1 MTVAANSSGVVV
13 GKFTIPSGIPAGAKD
28 ATFLG
33 ANGSFGRASFFGQGT
48 QIDEVRQIVTQ
59 ITTTLWRQNVDPLA
73 QTFTMTEATQL
84 EAVDLYFTEVGTTT
98 VAVQIRETLVG
109 YPTRTVIA
117 EARIEAAALTAGA
130 WNKFTFRSPAR
141 LEAGTEY
148 ALVVLC
154 NDADSALGMA
164 QLGKYDDA
172 RQQWVTSQPYTVGV
186 LLASSNA
193 STWTAFQDRDL
204 AFRLYARQYT
214 ETSRLVDLG
223 AVNLAGA
230 TEVLALTLLESPS
243 NNATGDLELTLPDGT
258 IVKSGD
264 NQRIPF
270 AAPTT
275 GTVNVRARLRADQ
288 NWSAA
293 QYPGTQIIQG
303 IVQTTGTYVS
313 NAVNA
318 DAAGCT
324 VIVLIDAIIPSGS
337 TVGVEVSGVDAG
349 DTYSTMP
356 ALGVPI
362 LLNNQD
368 GLYEYAFQKTAVMEA
383 RVKVR
388 LTLTGTLNARP
399 RVRNLRVIVL

>member
-1 MTVAANSSGVVV
+1 MTVIANPSGVVS
-13 GKFTIPSGIPAGAKD
+13 GKFTIPAGIPAGTKE

-48 QIDEVRQIVTQ
+48 RIDEVRQIVTQ
-59 ITTTLWRQNVDPLA
+59 ITTTMWEQRVDPLA
-73 QTFTMTEATQL
+73 QTFTMLEAVQL
-84 EAVDLYFTEVGTTT
+84 EAVDLYFTAVGATT

-109 YPTRTVIA
+109 FPTSTVIA
-117 EARIEAAALTAGA
+117 EARIDPATLVAGA
-130 WNKFTFRSPAR
+130 WNKLTFRSPAR

-148 ALVVLC
+148 SLVVLC

-164 QLGKYDDA
+164 ELGKYDA
-172 RQQWVTSQPYTVGV
+172 TRQQWVTTQPYTVGV

-204 AFRLYARQYT
+204 AFRLYVRQYT

-223 AVNLAGA
+223 TVTLAGA

-243 NNATGDLELTLPDGT
+243 SNATGDLELTLPDGS

-270 AAPTT
+270 AAPTS
-275 GTVNVRARLRADQ
+275 GVVNVRARLRADQ

-293 QYPGTQIIQG
+293 LYPGTQIIQG
-303 IVQTTGTYVS
+303 IVQNTGTYVT

-324 VIVLIDAIIPSGS
+324 VKVLIDAIIPSGS
-337 TVGVEVSGVDAG
+337 TVGVEVSGVDGG
-349 DTYSTMP
+349 DAFSSMA
-356 ALGVPI
+356 ALGTPI

-388 LTLTGTLNARP
+388 LTLNGTLNARP